1 MVNFF
6 PFVYFVSF
14 VFNDFPFRLPEP
26 NQRRTLNHEK
36 HENHEQKSKPCYHI
50 LHIPA
55 LDMDQTSNF

>member
-14 VFNDFPFRLPEP
+14 VFNDFPFRLPEHI
-26 NQRRTLNHEK
+26 QQRTLN

-50 LHIPA
+50 LHIPS
-55 LDMDQTSNF
+55 LDMDQTATI